1 MTEPIKRIQA
11 PVRLAY
17 QVVAGRDLSR
27 FLAGIAERRF
37 VGARCPS
44 CRKVYVP
51 PRGACPACGVGLGD
65 EVPVAD
71 RGTLTTFCVV
81 NVAVPDGGSAPKPP
95 AQPLEGRSIA
105 LPYVYGSVLLD
116 GADIPFP
123 HLIQGLPVEH
133 VRMGL
138 RVRAEWAEER
148 AATMESILSFV
159 PTGEPDAPFDSYA
172 EHL

>member
-1 MTEPIKRIQA
+1 VSEAVQRILA

-17 QVVAGRDLSR
+17 LVTAGRDLSR
-27 FLAGIAERRF
+27 FLACIAEGWF
-37 VGARCPS
+37 LGKRCPS

-51 PRGACPACGVGLGD
+51 PRGACPACGVGLTE
-65 EVPVAD
+65 EVAVAD

-81 NVAVPDGGSAPKPP
+81 NIPV
-95 AQPLEGRSIA
+95 EGRSIA

-116 GADIPFP
+116 GADIAFP
-123 HLIQGLPVEH
+123 HLIQGVPAAE

-138 RVRAEWAEER
+138 RVRAEWAAER
-148 AATMESILSFV
+148 APTMESILGFS
-159 PTGEPDAPFDSYA
+159 PTGEADAPFESYQ

>member
-1 MTEPIKRIQA
+1 MNEPLKRLQA
-11 PVRLAY
+11 PVRLDF
-17 QVVAGRDLSR
+17 QVVAGKDLSR

-37 VGARCPS
+37 VGKRCPS
-44 CRKVYVP
+44 CHKVYVP
-51 PRGACPACGVGLGD
+51 PRGACPACGVALGE
-65 EVPVAD
+65 EVAVAD

-81 NVAVPDGGSAPKPP
+81 NVPV
-95 AQPLEGRSIA
+95 EGRVIK

-116 GADIPFP
+116 GADIPFA

-138 RVRAEWAEER
+138 RVQAEWSAEGQP
-148 AATMESILSFV
+148 TMESVLCFR
-159 PTGEPDAPFDSYA
+159 PTGEPDAPFESYR